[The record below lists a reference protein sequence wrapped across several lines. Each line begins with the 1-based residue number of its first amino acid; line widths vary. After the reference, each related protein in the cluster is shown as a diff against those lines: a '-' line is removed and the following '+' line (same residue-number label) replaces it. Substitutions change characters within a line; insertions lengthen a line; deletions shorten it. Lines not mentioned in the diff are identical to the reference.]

1 MGNYTIFLMFENPR
15 RGRQARNFTE
25 NDPKILGLKS
35 SSEQIIFR
43 KLSLGAPVRSKSV
56 KNKKLIE
63 SIECFLCVLFL
74 DIPESCIKKKKK
86 NAFECYIS
94 REKKKKE
101 NKRIGIKTKESGFYF
116 FVLLVGFSFHSCFYS
131 QVRK

>member
-1 MGNYTIFLMFENPR
+1 M
-15 RGRQARNFTE
+15 RNWY
-25 NDPKILGLKS
+25 KASIRS
-35 SSEQIIFR
+35 
-43 KLSLGAPVRSKSV
+43 AVRSKSV

-74 DIPESCIKKKKK
+74 DIPESCIKKKK

-116 FVLLVGFSFHSCFYS
+116 FVLLVGFLIP
-131 QVRK
+131 

>member
-86 NAFECYIS
+86 
-94 REKKKKE
+94 KK
-101 NKRIGIKTKESGFYF
+101 RF
-116 FVLLVGFSFHSCFYS
+116 
-131 QVRK
+131 